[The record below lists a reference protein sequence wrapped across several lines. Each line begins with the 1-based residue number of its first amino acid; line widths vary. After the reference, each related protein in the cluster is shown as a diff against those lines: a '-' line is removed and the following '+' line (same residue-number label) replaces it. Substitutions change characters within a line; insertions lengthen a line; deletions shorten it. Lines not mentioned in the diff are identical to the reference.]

1 MRKFNL
7 KTVMI
12 LVALLLGG
20 LTMNAQKKVSYHED
34 YKYDLVSNLQIGVGG
49 IYSNQIFTDRAS
61 NFGLDVRIMKKVGNH
76 FRLREIAQ
84 VNGFK
89 YDGVFDRY
97 GKLMTGI
104 SLDFIPALY
113 MYGDIGAVY
122 NPSNKTKFGLAMDGG
137 LGANIRLS
145 NYALIYTEIGVDR
158 VQHNE
163 NWTSNGAITVGFMI
177 EPGLTQN
184 DRTNIQMA
192 DNMPKRFEELGNQ
205 VREAEILN
213 REYKKTL
220 DTMNRTLV
228 DANNMIGK
236 LRKEIIKCEAE
247 KKDCEEGEKGDFPDI
262 YFNKGTYQLTEM
274 ELDKL
279 LSIAEIM
286 SQNTNDNYVFYG
298 YCSNDGNDNVNL
310 KLAQDRCYKV
320 IDILQKLGIESY
332 RLLDVIPIGKNITW
346 GDGSGTI
353 NRFVRI
359 VKK

>member
-1 MRKFNL
+1 MKRKNL
-7 KTVMI
+7 KII
-12 LVALLLGG
+12 LLMAAVLFSG

-49 IYSNQIFTDRAS
+49 IYTNQIFTNREG
-61 NFGLDVRIMKKVGNH
+61 NFGLDVRIMKRVGKN

-89 YDGVFDRY
+89 NTGTFDRY

-113 MYGDIGAVY
+113 MYGDFGAVY

-145 NYALIYTEIGVDR
+145 DYALIYTEVGVDR

-163 NWTSNGAITVGFMI
+163 NWTSNGAVTVGFMI
-177 EPGLTQN
+177 EPGITQS
-184 DRTNIQMA
+184 DKHNIQIA
-192 DNMPKRFEELGNQ
+192 DNMPHRFEELGLQ
-205 VREAEILN
+205 VQAAEKIN
-213 REYKKTL
+213 KEYRMTL
-220 DTMNRTLV
+220 DTMNRTLIE
-228 DANNMIGK
+228 ANNMIGK
-236 LRKEIIKCEAE
+236 LRKEIAKCELE
-247 KKDCEEGEKGDFPDI
+247 KEECGKGLSSDFPDI
-262 YFNKGTYQLTEM
+262 FFGFGSAALNDI

-279 LSIAEIM
+279 ISIADMM
-286 SQNTNDNYVFYG
+286 SKTSDQYVLYG
-298 YCSNDGNDNVNL
+298 YCSYDGQDNTNL
-310 KLAQDRCYKV
+310 KLAEDRCYKV
-320 IDILQKLGIESY
+320 VLTLEKFGIDSWRFLE
-332 RLLDVIPIGKNITW
+332 VVPVGKQVTY
-346 GDGSGTI
+346 GDGSGSA

>member
-1 MRKFNL
+1 
-7 KTVMI
+7 
-12 LVALLLGG
+12 
-20 LTMNAQKKVSYHED
+20 
-34 YKYDLVSNLQIGVGG
+34 
-49 IYSNQIFTDRAS
+49 
-61 NFGLDVRIMKKVGNH
+61 
-76 FRLREIAQ
+76 
-84 VNGFK
+84 
-89 YDGVFDRY
+89 
-97 GKLMTGI
+97 
-104 SLDFIPALY
+104 
-113 MYGDIGAVY
+113 
-122 NPSNKTKFGLAMDGG
+122 MDGG

-145 NYALIYTEIGVDR
+145 NYALIYTEVGVDR

-177 EPGLTQN
+177 EPGITQS
-184 DRTNIQMA
+184 DRTNIQIA
-192 DNMPKRFEELGNQ
+192 DNMPYRFEELGNQ
-205 VREAEILN
+205 VREAETLN

-228 DANNMIGK
+228 DANNMISK
-236 LRKEIIKCEAE
+236 LRREIIKCEAD
-247 KKDCEEGEKGDFPDI
+247 KKDCEEGEKSNFPDI

-298 YCSNDGNDNVNL
+298 YCSNEGSDDVNL

-320 IDILQKLGIESY
+320 IEILQKLGVESHKF
-332 RLLDVIPIGKNITW
+332 LDVIPVGKNVTW